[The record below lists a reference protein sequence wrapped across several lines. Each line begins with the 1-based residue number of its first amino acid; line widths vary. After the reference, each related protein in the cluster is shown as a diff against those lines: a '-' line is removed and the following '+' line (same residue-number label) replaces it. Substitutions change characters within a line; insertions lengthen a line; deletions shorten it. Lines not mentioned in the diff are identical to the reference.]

1 MQKARPESETGPA
14 YPIASVNNAL
24 LLLLLFREQP
34 RVRLTDACKYLG
46 VAHSTAHRLLA
57 MLAHHGFVQQ
67 EPVTRAYIAGPA
79 LVEVGLAV
87 VGSLN
92 VREQARPMMEE
103 LAAETGET
111 VHLGVL
117 EGDQV
122 RYADAVESERALRV
136 VARTGTLV
144 PAHCTSLGKA
154 LLAQLTDQQV
164 AQLYPTSAEPFAS
177 RTERSITTQAKLMK
191 EVSRVRARGYAVNSG
206 ETEDDVG
213 SVAVAFRDFAGR
225 PAAIAVAAPTSRLT
239 TSRISLI
246 GDLMIQ
252 TIARTPESTV
262 IAQVPAD

>member
-1 MQKARPESETGPA
+1 MQKTRPESETGPA

-67 EPVTRAYIAGPA
+67 EPDTRAYVAGPA

-92 VREQARPMMEE
+92 VREQARPVMEE
-103 LAAETGET
+103 LNAELGET

-117 EGDQV
+117 EGNQV
-122 RYADAVESERALRV
+122 RYVDAVEPDRALRV
-136 VARTGTLV
+136 VARTGILM
-144 PAHCTSLGKA
+144 PAHCTSLGKS
-154 LLAQLTDQQV
+154 LLAQMTDQQIV
-164 AQLYPTSAEPFAS
+164 ELYPTSAEPFPG
-177 RTERSITTQAKLMK
+177 RTARSITTQAALM
-191 EVSRVRARGYAVNSG
+191 EEISGARKRGFAVNSG

-225 PAAIAVAAPTSRLT
+225 PAAIAVAAPSSRLNSQRI
-239 TSRISLI
+239 SRI
-246 GDLMIQ
+246 GEMMID
-252 TIARTPESTV
+252 ALAKAPEG
-262 IAQVPAD
+262 PRRG

>member
-1 MQKARPESETGPA
+1 MQKASPESESGPA

-67 EPVTRAYIAGPA
+67 EPVTRAYVAGPA

-92 VREQARPMMEE
+92 VREQARPAMEALNAE
-103 LAAETGET
+103 LGET

-117 EGDQV
+117 EGNEV

-154 LLAQLTDQQV
+154 LLSQMTDQQV
-164 AQLYPTSAEPFAS
+164 AELYPVSDEPFAA
-177 RTERSITTQAKLMK
+177 RTDRSITTQAELLK
-191 EVSRVRARGYAVNSG
+191 EVAKTRKRGYAVNSG
-206 ETEDDVG
+206 ETEDHVG
-213 SVAVAFRDFAGR
+213 SVAVAFRDHAGR
-225 PAAIAVAAPTSRLT
+225 PAAIAVAAPSSRLDAQRI
-239 TSRISLI
+239 SRI
-246 GDLMIQ
+246 GQLMIN
-252 TIARTPESTV
+252 TV
-262 IAQVPAD
+262 SQGPNGTRCS